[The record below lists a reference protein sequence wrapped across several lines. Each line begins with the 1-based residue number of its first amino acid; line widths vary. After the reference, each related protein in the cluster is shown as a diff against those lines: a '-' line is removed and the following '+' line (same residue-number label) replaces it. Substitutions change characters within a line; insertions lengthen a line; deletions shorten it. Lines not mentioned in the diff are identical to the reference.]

1 MFGLLLLGLVACEDL
16 GLSKIPG
23 EDTGG
28 SQGPVSIDRIE
39 PHWGP
44 TEGGTVVAIFGEGF
58 EGDLSVSFGRAVVD
72 VTRVGADE
80 LMVVSPL
87 LGFEESVD
95 VTVVSDLGEAV
106 LSDGFTYTD
115 GGEPLD
121 TGDPD
126 SGGVGGTGGFVELS
140 FVQYACPGCFG
151 LTSSLDATATA
162 LFHQPVQESW
172 LGDLPAVGSCVQDL
186 QSTYPGTALTDAGD
200 YVHLLSGHR
209 TIGLQRTVD
218 SLGTYYTASG
228 LLESDFVSNT
238 SYDLSVP
245 DGGSMGSF
253 QVEDVISTPQGW
265 VSFSPQALLLDE
277 PHAYTQQ
284 VSRSAGLG
292 LSWSPSGGSEHV
304 LVQMLFGDQTGNLV
318 RTLTCHDTNSGA
330 VTVPGTLMTGLPT
343 GGAVIVKIKRFLTSS
358 TTNPNNGSA
367 LEGIAVLGFV
377 GTAILV
383 P

>member
-1 MFGLLLLGLVACEDL
+1 MRNHFIS
-16 GLSKIPG
+16 SK
-23 EDTGG
+23 ER
-28 SQGPVSIDRIE
+28 SIL
-39 PHWGP
+39 P
-44 TEGGTVVAIFGEGF
+44 
-58 EGDLSVSFGRAVVD
+58 
-72 VTRVGADE
+72 
-80 LMVVSPL
+80 
-87 LGFEESVD
+87 
-95 VTVVSDLGEAV
+95 
-106 LSDGFTYTD
+106 
-115 GGEPLD
+115 
-121 TGDPD
+121 
-126 SGGVGGTGGFVELS
+126 
-140 FVQYACPGCFG
+140 
-151 LTSSLDATATA
+151 ATA

-172 LGDLPAVGSCVQDL
+172 LGDLPPLGSCVQDL
-186 QSTYPGTALTDAGD
+186 QSTYPGTALIDSGA

-245 DGGSMGSF
+245 DGGSLGSF

-277 PHAYTQQ
+277 PSAYTQQ
-284 VSRSAGLG
+284 VSRTSGLS

-304 LVQMLFGDQTGNLV
+304 LVQMLFGDHSGNLL
-318 RTLTCHDTNSGA
+318 RTVTCHDTNSGA
-330 VTVPGTLMTGLPT
+330 VTVPGNLMTGLPT

-358 TTNPNNGSA
+358 TTNPSNGSA